1 MRMVLSIICFKG
13 SQVDLPN
20 KCVLQ
25 SLNIALIIA
34 NSADPDEMQQ
44 TTLSGVLSIQ
54 RVYSPLS
61 DELNQVMPL
70 GPKIKKNLLV

>member
-1 MRMVLSIICFKG
+1 MGLSIICFKG

-34 NSADPDEMQQ
+34 NSADPDERQQ
-44 TTLSGVLSIQ
+44 TILSGVSSIQ
-54 RVYSPLS
+54 RVYFPLS
-61 DELNQVMPL
+61 DEFNQVMPL
-70 GPKIKKNLLV
+70 GPKI